1 MKSRCNF
8 LILSL
13 FIWTLSYAQDAAKAS
28 DSLNIDS
35 LYRELP
41 ELVVKGERPTVKLER
56 GKLVYNMPLLL
67 EKIPA
72 DNAYDAVTNIP
83 GIKAADGNLSLAG
96 ANVTLIIDG
105 KASTLNQAQAIEKL
119 KNMPASRLS
128 KAEVML
134 SAPAQY
140 HIRGAAINIIT
151 IDYSGQ
157 HHISGQ
163 LQATLNQSK
172 YTRGH
177 GQGTLLYANGRFTFD
192 LSYTF
197 TCEKKYA
204 EAEHYAQ
211 HPLNGTRVAY
221 SDKTGNISR
230 GTSHDIGIELGY
242 RFAENHKI
250 ELTYM
255 AKANFINNKNVTT
268 GSSMSA
274 QSSEGHN
281 LLHNIGL
288 YYTLPFGL
296 RLNGTYTYY
305 NSPRDQSLNGRLG
318 TARRVVTAKS
328 DQTIHKWLFSADQ
341 THSLGRGWQLNYG
354 LEWQTTNNNSYQTT
368 LNDTGIVMPE
378 ATSKVNINERRFN
391 GYMGFNKQLGEKF
404 SLEATLAIENYH
416 TPQWNDWRV
425 YPTLNAAWQANDNHT
440 LNLAFN
446 SNATYPSY
454 WSTMSHIYYS
464 SAYSEIWGNPLL
476 IPSKDYQASL
486 SWLFRRR
493 YTLMAFA
500 SFNNDYAVQLP
511 YQLSNRMAVVMQEV
525 NFNHRNI
532 FGLEAMV
539 QFSAGSWLSGNAYVI
554 GMFTND
560 KNDHFFNLPFN
571 RSRFTVLAGG
581 NASVLLSKEPN
592 VRFSVSP
599 TFQSKAIQ
607 GVYDINDIFSL
618 NVSMRWASANGKW
631 NAVLSGNNLTNR
643 RFVSHSGYANQDF
656 GLRVALDWTTCAL
669 SIIYKFGN
677 YKATEK
683 REVDTSRMR
692 K

>member
-197 TCEKKYA
+197 TCEKK
-204 EAEHYAQ
+204 
-211 HPLNGTRVAY
+211 
-221 SDKTGNISR
+221 IC
-230 GTSHDIGIELGY
+230 
-242 RFAENHKI
+242 
-250 ELTYM
+250 
-255 AKANFINNKNVTT
+255 
-268 GSSMSA
+268 
-274 QSSEGHN
+274 
-281 LLHNIGL
+281 
-288 YYTLPFGL
+288 
-296 RLNGTYTYY
+296 
-305 NSPRDQSLNGRLG
+305 
-318 TARRVVTAKS
+318 
-328 DQTIHKWLFSADQ
+328 
-341 THSLGRGWQLNYG
+341 
-354 LEWQTTNNNSYQTT
+354 
-368 LNDTGIVMPE
+368 
-378 ATSKVNINERRFN
+378 
-391 GYMGFNKQLGEKF
+391 
-404 SLEATLAIENYH
+404 
-416 TPQWNDWRV
+416 
-425 YPTLNAAWQANDNHT
+425 
-440 LNLAFN
+440 
-446 SNATYPSY
+446 
-454 WSTMSHIYYS
+454 
-464 SAYSEIWGNPLL
+464 
-476 IPSKDYQASL
+476 
-486 SWLFRRR
+486 
-493 YTLMAFA
+493 
-500 SFNNDYAVQLP
+500 
-511 YQLSNRMAVVMQEV
+511 
-525 NFNHRNI
+525 
-532 FGLEAMV
+532 
-539 QFSAGSWLSGNAYVI
+539 
-554 GMFTND
+554 
-560 KNDHFFNLPFN
+560 
-571 RSRFTVLAGG
+571 RSRTLC
-581 NASVLLSKEPN
+581 
-592 VRFSVSP
+592 P
-599 TFQSKAIQ
+599 T
-607 GVYDINDIFSL
+607 
-618 NVSMRWASANGKW
+618 SA
-631 NAVLSGNNLTNR
+631 
-643 RFVSHSGYANQDF
+643 
-656 GLRVALDWTTCAL
+656 
-669 SIIYKFGN
+669 
-677 YKATEK
+677 
-683 REVDTSRMR
+683 
-692 K
+692 